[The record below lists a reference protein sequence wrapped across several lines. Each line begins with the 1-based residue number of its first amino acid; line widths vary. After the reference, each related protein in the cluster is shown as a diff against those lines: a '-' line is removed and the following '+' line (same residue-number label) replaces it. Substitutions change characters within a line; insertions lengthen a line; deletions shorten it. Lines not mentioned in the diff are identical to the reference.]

1 MNMDDKLSTVFK
13 KLFDIQLF
21 TDDLSMDTVK
31 RWDSLNQLALI
42 IEIENEFGLKLS
54 VVESIRMTCVREIK
68 KILMEKGI

>member
-1 MNMDDKLSTVFK
+1 MDDKLSTVFK

-31 RWDSLNQLALI
+31 SWDSLNQLALI

>member
-1 MNMDDKLSTVFK
+1 MDDKLSKVFK

-42 IEIENEFGLKLS
+42 IEIENEFDLKLS
-54 VVESIRMTCVREIK
+54 VVESIQMTCVKEIK
-68 KILMEKGI
+68 KILIEKGI